1 MKSLLFIALASY
13 VGLCVLLYVLQDK
26 LIFPAPGKSS
36 MRLIVPSGWIEQPVS
51 FLSHDNLPLA
61 GTLVRPPGQPAP
73 LLIYFGGNAEEILY
87 LTEDANRYGRFALLL
102 VPYRGYSGNAGT
114 PGEKA
119 LVADAVRIYD
129 HAVST
134 LKDVRTDHI
143 VVHGRSLGSGV
154 AVALAAQRPVR
165 ALVLTTPFDS
175 LAATAAFHYPYLPV
189 RGLVRHRFDSLAAAS
204 AIKTP
209 ALFLVAD
216 RDNIVPAARAKVLF
230 EAWQAP
236 RQWREFA
243 GFDHNDIQGAQGY
256 WDTIAA
262 FLAAAPVPSGA
273 TPPK

>member
-36 MRLIVPSGWIEQPVS
+36 MRPLVPAGWIAQPVS

-61 GTLVRPPGQPAP
+61 GTLVRPPGEPAP

-87 LTEDANRYGRFALLL
+87 LTEDAHRYGRFAVLLI
-102 VPYRGYSGNAGT
+102 PYRGYEGNPGT
-114 PGEKA
+114 PSEKA
-119 LVADAVRIYD
+119 IVADAIRFYD
-129 HAVST
+129 QALATFKEVQ
-134 LKDVRTDHI
+134 TDHI

-175 LAATAAFHYPYLPV
+175 LAATAAYHYPYLPV
-189 RGLVRHRFDSLAAAS
+189 RWLVRHRFESLAAAPT
-204 AIKTP
+204 IKTP
-209 ALFLVAD
+209 ALFLVAN
-216 RDNIVPAARAKVLF
+216 RDNIVPATRAKALF
-230 EAWQAP
+230 DAWQAP

-243 GFDHNDIQGAQGY
+243 GFGHNDIQGAQGY

-262 FLAAAPVPSGA
+262 FLAAAPVPSSA